1 MKYVWSY
8 TSVNRG
14 CFYGETRDNFTSLLF
29 MQFYVVEGEYGKYGE
44 EVHTELWK
52 ENLEERDH
60 VKDTGID
67 VRIILIWVL
76 NKVGR
81 RRMY

>member
-1 MKYVWSY
+1 
-8 TSVNRG
+8 
-14 CFYGETRDNFTSLLF
+14 LLF
-29 MQFYVVEGEYGKYGE
+29 LQFYVVEGEYGKYGE

-60 VKDTGID
+60 VEDTGID

-76 NKVGR
+76 NTMGR
-81 RRMY
+81 RSMY